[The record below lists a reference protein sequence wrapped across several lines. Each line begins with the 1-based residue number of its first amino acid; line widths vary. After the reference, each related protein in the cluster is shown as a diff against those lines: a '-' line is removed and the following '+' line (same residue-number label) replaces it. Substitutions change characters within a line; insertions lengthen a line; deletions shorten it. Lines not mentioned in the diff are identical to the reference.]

1 MNARRMKISARL
13 LVLLLAPSVLLVAA
27 LTLVLRGWV
36 RDVILTPILFLLW
49 LGGLLINSTPQWIF
63 WGVFLVVALLIL
75 ANSLGT
81 GKRPDQNVDRA
92 EPGHPR
98 RERVLFWA
106 KQIRWKAR
114 DFSPLGNGEPLRK
127 LVLEVIAFQERLS
140 LTEVEQ
146 RLESGELDVLPTIR
160 TCLQPKPTPEPASP
174 VSFWERLQHRWADFR
189 VLADRWAHGLISG
202 LTQSRSYT
210 QPSPFDSELES
221 VAQFLEDRLR
231 IIHDE

>member
-1 MNARRMKISARL
+1 MNARGMKISARL

-63 WGVFLVVALLIL
+63 WGVFLVLALLIL

-92 EPGHPR
+92 EPGHPQ

-114 DFSPLGNGEPLRK
+114 RDFSPVGSAEPLRR
-127 LVLEVIAFQERLS
+127 LILEVIAFQERLS

-146 RLESGELDVLPTIR
+146 RLESGELDVPPAVR
-160 TCLQPKPTPEPASP
+160 TCLQRKLTPEPSSL
-174 VSFWERLQHRWADFR
+174 VSLWERLGRRWAD
-189 VLADRWAHGLISG
+189 LGRWAHVLISG
-202 LTQSRSYT
+202 LTESRSYT
-210 QPSPFDSELES
+210 QPSPFESELES
-221 VAQFLEDRLR
+221 VAQFLEDRLGVVH
-231 IIHDE
+231 HD

>member
-1 MNARRMKISARL
+1 MNARGMKISARF

-49 LGGLLINSTPQWIF
+49 LGGLLIRSTPQWIF
-63 WGVFLVVALLIL
+63 WGVFLVLALLIL

-92 EPGHPR
+92 EPGHPQ

-114 DFSPLGNGEPLRK
+114 RDFSLLGNGEPLKR
-127 LVLEVIAFQERLS
+127 LILEVIAFQERLS

-146 RLESGELDVLPTIR
+146 RLESGELDVPPTIR
-160 TCLQPKPTPEPASP
+160 MCLQHKPTPEPSSP
-174 VSFWERLQHRWADFR
+174 VSIWERLQHRWADFGR
-189 VLADRWAHGLISG
+189 RAHVLISS
-202 LTQSRSYT
+202 LTESRSYT

>member
-1 MNARRMKISARL
+1 MNARGTKVNARI
-13 LVLLLAPSVLLVAA
+13 LVLLLVPSVLLVAA
-27 LTLVLRGWV
+27 LTLVLRDWV

-63 WGVFLVVALLIL
+63 WGVFLVLALLIL
-75 ANSLGT
+75 ANSFGT
-81 GKRPDQNVDRA
+81 EKGPNQNVDRA

-114 DFSPLGNGEPLRK
+114 RDSSPLGNGEPLRK

-146 RLESGELDVLPTIR
+146 RLESGELDVPPTIR
-160 TCLQPKPTPEPASP
+160 TCLQPKLTPEPSSSASL
-174 VSFWERLQHRWADFR
+174 WERLQHRWADFFR
-189 VLADRWAHGLISG
+189 RAQVLVSG
-202 LTQSRSYT
+202 LTELRSYT